1 MHIYHRLIEI
11 SIIEYDSYIELSNPN
26 NSILYVFGKFEN
38 QNKTNII
45 SLATLFDFK
54 HNYFFCR
61 SNAINKYTNSLFYY
75 WKAQYD
81 DIIKINNHIWRQKYD
96 IDNLDAM
103 EQYPISTTPGKQFIN
118 IIKSYMDIV
127 GDDMKHPTKDEI
139 KAMKEMENI
148 LKSKSLDKLLEDKN
162 KKSISNC

>member
-1 MHIYHRLIEI
+1 M
-11 SIIEYDSYIELSNPN
+11 
-26 NSILYVFGKFEN
+26 
-38 QNKTNII
+38 
-45 SLATLFDFK
+45 
-54 HNYFFCR
+54 
-61 SNAINKYTNSLFYY
+61 
-75 WKAQYD
+75 AQHD

>member
-11 SIIEYDSYIELSNPN
+11 SIVGYDSYVELSNPN
-26 NSILYVFGKFEN
+26 NSTLYVFGKFEN
-38 QNKTNII
+38 QNKTNTI

-54 HNYFFCR
+54 HNCFLCR

-75 WKAQYD
+75 WKAQHD
-81 DIIKINNHIWRQKYD
+81 DIIKINSHM

-103 EQYPISTTPGKQFIN
+103 DQYPISVENNPGKQFIN
-118 IIKSYMDIV
+118 IIKSYIDIV